1 MARVSYK
8 VPSEIEDPETR
19 AWLEGSI
26 AKGRPGPEIQAIRAH
41 QPGVMASFNKTREW
55 LFQGGL
61 LDHEL
66 KELMRAY
73 IATSA
78 SCTYCVEYGLSKSW
92 KESPDEMS
100 DLVNYASSDAFSKR
114 EKVALRY
121 ADAIMWDP
129 AIADDELWAQLL
141 EEFTEA
147 EVVELGYWI
156 GFTYGGQR
164 WIKTL
169 GAKQGE
175 LDEAIAAAATR
186 TGGA

>member
-1 MARVSYK
+1 MARISYK
-8 VPSEIEDPETR
+8 LPNDIDDPEMR
-19 AWLEGSI
+19 AWLEDSI
-26 AKGRPGPEIQAIRAH
+26 SNGRPGPEIQAIRAH
-41 QPGVMASFNKTREW
+41 HSGVMSSFNKTREE

-61 LDHEL
+61 LDYDL

-78 SCTYCVEYGLSKSW
+78 SCTYCVEYGLSKEW
-92 KESPDEMS
+92 KQSTDAMS
-100 DLVNYASSDAFSKR
+100 DLLNYENSDKYSDR
-114 EKVALRY
+114 EKIALKY

-129 AIADDELWAQLL
+129 TLATDDLWTSLRK
-141 EEFTEA
+141 EFSEP

-169 GAKQGE
+169 GARQGE
-175 LDEAIAAAATR
+175 LDAAIEASR
-186 TGGA
+186 LV

>member
-1 MARVSYK
+1 MARISYQI
-8 VPSEIEDPETR
+8 PTEIENPQTR
-19 AWLEGSI
+19 AWLERSI
-26 AKGRPGPEIQAIRAH
+26 AEGRPGPEIQSIRTH
-41 QPGVMASFNKTREW
+41 SDGVTASFNQTREW
-55 LFQGGL
+55 LFQGGVL
-61 LDHEL
+61 EYEL

-100 DLVNYASSDAFSKR
+100 NLINYETSTEYSHR
-114 EKVALRY
+114 EKIALRY

-129 AIADDELWAQLL
+129 ALATDELWALL
-141 EEFTEA
+141 REEFTE
-147 EVVELGYWI
+147 EELVELGYWI

-169 GAKQGE
+169 NAKQGE
-175 LDEAIAAAATR
+175 LDIALAAAEHIAQPQ
-186 TGGA
+186 